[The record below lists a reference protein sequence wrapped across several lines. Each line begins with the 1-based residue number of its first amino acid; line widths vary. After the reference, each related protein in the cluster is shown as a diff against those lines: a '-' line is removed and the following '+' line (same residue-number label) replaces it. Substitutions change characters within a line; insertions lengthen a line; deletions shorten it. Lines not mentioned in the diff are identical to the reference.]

1 MKKSLRIVL
10 LTLSFSLMLIVT
22 ACSEKKYDY
31 TSINDSDVHSSSINE
46 RSKVSVVSLGDDS
59 EFQIMKLVKR
69 GYSNYGYIQL
79 DTRMQEAYKNIEYA
93 LLNLED
99 KIAIDDDV
107 FEQFNML
114 LRYISSDN
122 PLFFW
127 EPNEITYTQ
136 RVGGG
141 YMMNFKYNFT
151 KEEVFSLLT
160 EIDDYANDYCNSI
173 PVALSNF
180 DKALLVHDKVVSSIE
195 YDKTL
200 SNEWRNDVYGG
211 LINNYASCL
220 GYSKTY
226 QYLMC
231 RLSIDTLM
239 VYGYGGDE
247 QHAWNIIN
255 LDGKYYHV
263 DTTFNDSSKNSDII
277 DGYSKVQHEYTFLS
291 DSEITKTH
299 QILSEEFGSYKL
311 PSCDSNQ
318 KNYYKMK
325 SLVVDSTNIDD
336 VNSAVEVAI
345 NNAISIALAEKN
357 SLIEIK
363 FRDEDVASEVMRTI
377 ENGELDSL
385 VTMLCKLRGISSV
398 DSRSYMSANNVLRY
412 YFS

>member
-1 MKKSLRIVL
+1 MKKYLRILL
-10 LTLSFSLMLIVT
+10 LTISIIFGLIG
-22 ACSEKKYDY
+22 CSEKKYDY
-31 TSINDSDVHSSSINE
+31 ISINDSQVYSSNANE
-46 RSKVSVVSLGDDS
+46 RSKVSVVALGEDS
-59 EFQIMKLVKR
+59 EYQIMKLVKR

-79 DTRMQEAYKNIEYA
+79 DTQMQEAYKTIEYA

-99 KIAIDDDV
+99 KVVITDEV
-107 FEQFNML
+107 FAEFNIL

-127 EPNEITYTQ
+127 EPNEITYTP

-141 YMMNFKYNFT
+141 YIMNFKYNFT
-151 KEEVFSLLT
+151 KEEVFQILT

-173 PVALSNF
+173 PAGLSNF
-180 DKALLVHDKVVSSIE
+180 DKALLVHDKVITSIV
-195 YDKTL
+195 YDKAL

-211 LINNYASCL
+211 LINNFASCL

-239 VYGYGGDE
+239 AYGYGGDE
-247 QHAWNIIN
+247 QHAWNVIN

-263 DTTFNDSSKNSDII
+263 DTTFNDTSKTTDII

-291 DSEITKTH
+291 DAEINKTH
-299 QILSEEFGSYKL
+299 EISSEEFGSYRL
-311 PSCDSNQ
+311 PECDSTQ

-325 SLVVDSTNIDD
+325 NLVVGTASMDN
-336 VNSAVEVAI
+336 VNSDVETAL

-357 SLIEIK
+357 GLIEIK
-363 FRDEDVASEVMRTI
+363 FESDAVASEVMRTI
-377 ENGELDSL
+377 ENGELDSF

-398 DSRSYMSANNVLRY
+398 DSRSYMSSNNILRY